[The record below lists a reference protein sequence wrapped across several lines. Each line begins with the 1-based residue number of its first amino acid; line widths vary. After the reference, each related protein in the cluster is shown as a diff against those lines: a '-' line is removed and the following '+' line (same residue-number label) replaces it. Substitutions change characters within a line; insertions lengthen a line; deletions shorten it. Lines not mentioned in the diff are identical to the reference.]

1 MAAMVKTRRVLI
13 WCLPTLILLSIG
25 VFGLGLIPNRTSIL
39 SFVMILILGL
49 IITRL
54 IFLFFGRKAGVKR
67 SSVVLWIIILSVV
80 VFLTPLMPRTL
91 HHSTKTEAVSKFEAS
106 VSILSYADFDS
117 LDVGSVRSTEYH
129 TFATSQLFFRSQSY
143 MLICGYNEEEYEE
156 ALASIEDRYYF
167 RTKQLGTGCFGDK
180 NSEKMVVPYA
190 MIGDDCFHFVAPGN
204 GSSYPFYKECLLIMN
219 NDVKHEIA
227 YIAFSDTDLD
237 VADDLVEF
245 INQYCGWRYIHG

>member
-1 MAAMVKTRRVLI
+1 MVKTRRVLI

-25 VFGLGLIPNRTSIL
+25 VFGFGLIPNRTSIL

-54 IFLFFGRKAGVKR
+54 IFLFSGRKAGVKS
-67 SSVVLWIIILSVV
+67 SSVVLWIIILSVA

-91 HHSTKTEAVSKFEAS
+91 HHSTKTDAVSKFEAG
-106 VSILSYADFDS
+106 VSNLSYAADFDS
-117 LDVGSVRSTEYH
+117 LDIGSVRSTEYH

-143 MLICGYNEEEYEE
+143 MLICSYNEKEYEE
-156 ALASIEDRYYF
+156 ALALIKDRYYF
-167 RTKQLGTGCFGDK
+167 RTKQLGTGSFGDK
-180 NSEKMVVPYA
+180 NSEKTIAPYA
-190 MIGDDCFHFVAPGN
+190 MIEDDCFHFVVPGN

-227 YIAFSDTDLD
+227 YIAFSDFDLD

-245 INQYCGWRYIHG
+245 LNQYCGWRYIHR